1 MAGETLIREEIN
13 GIHHLVMN
21 DGPNALN
28 ATLMDALSGA
38 ISELREGGS
47 PPVLLRSSHEMLFC
61 PGWNLKDLVGADRG
75 EVAAALDR
83 FNRLIFNLFSYP
95 GPTGTAI
102 QGHAVAGGCLL
113 ALCCDL
119 RIMATGR
126 PRIGLSELNLG
137 VPVPASSLI
146 MLRERLA
153 ANVVEELVV
162 GGDGCNA
169 DRARDQGVVHRI
181 AEPDSVLATTER
193 ELARLAAKPKYAF
206 AATKQFL
213 LGESWR
219 RMSEPNAAD
228 DAVFLDCWF
237 TTQTQQRI
245 SGIIERLGT

>member
-1 MAGETLIREEIN
+1 MADEILLRETAN

-28 ATLMDALSGA
+28 NTLMEALSTA
-38 ISELREGGS
+38 LAELREDGA
-47 PPVLLRSSHEMLFC
+47 PPVLLRSSHRVLFC
-61 PGWNLKDLVGADRG
+61 PGWDLKLLSNAKRP
-75 EVAAALDR
+75 EVAKALGR
-83 FNRLIFNLFSYP
+83 FNRLIFDLFSYP
-95 GPTGTAI
+95 GPTGAAI

-119 RIMATGR
+119 RIMAAGR

-137 VPVPASSLI
+137 VPVPASSLV

-169 DRARDQGVVHRI
+169 ERARNLGVVHRI
-181 AEPDSVLATTER
+181 AEPGLVSAKTER
-193 ELARLAAKPKYAF
+193 ELSRLASKPQQAF
-206 AATKQFL
+206 AASKRFL

-219 RMSEPNAAD
+219 RMSEPSIAD
-228 DAVFLDCWF
+228 DETFLDCWF
-237 TTQTQQRI
+237 SKETQGRI
-245 SGIIERLGT
+245 MGTVERLGT